1 MLSFIQASLEF
12 TFRDHLGILIEM
24 LGIPSD
30 GEHLPLFMGASCPTD
45 VVASTY
51 GQNGVLN
58 ALRSSFGADPRYL
71 GALCCARLVSIGRS
85 TLDERH
91 RNVAAATKRSRRSS
105 VLVGVGKRVPS

>member
-58 ALRSSFGADPRYL
+58 ALRSSSVRIRG
-71 GALCCARLVSIGRS
+71 
-85 TLDERH
+85 T
-91 RNVAAATKRSRRSS
+91 S
-105 VLVGVGKRVPS
+105 VLSVAPGS